1 MARLPR
7 IVPVLTLLAS
17 LGAAACDP
25 GETGSPTPLTFRV
38 GVLALMEGPMT
49 AISGLPTLEGAR
61 MAAEEINAAGGVVV
75 DGHPRLIELI
85 DVQHRL
91 RVEDVTTAARDLINR
106 DSVHVLLGP
115 QLSQHA
121 IPVGAVAERAG
132 VPMIS
137 PMSSNPATTQGRR
150 YVFRMAFLD
159 RAQSRVLAQIGRERL
174 GLERVGVVSDR
185 TSPYSQE
192 VSARFVESFRALGGQ
207 VVESSFPGGGPPAWR
222 RAFSEVLAAAP
233 ERVLL
238 PLQTE
243 QVLEFM
249 RLVEEE
255 GLDVGALQWMWTVPE
270 PRARDFVDRY
280 RRTYGEPPRST
291 AALTYDALH
300 LFSQA
305 AAAAGSLDG
314 IALRDAIRNLDGFQG
329 VTGPVEFDDSGDPT
343 RKVVVSRIDENGATY
358 VTSVDAG

>member
-1 MARLPR
+1 
-7 IVPVLTLLAS
+7 
-17 LGAAACDP
+17 
-25 GETGSPTPLTFRV
+25 
-38 GVLALMEGPMT
+38 
-49 AISGLPTLEGAR
+49 
-61 MAAEEINAAGGVVV
+61 
-75 DGHPRLIELI
+75 
-85 DVQHRL
+85 VQHRL

-121 IPVGAVAERAG
+121 LPVGAVAERAG

-150 YVFRMAFLD
+150 YVFRMAFLN

-255 GLDVGALQWMWTVPE
+255 GLDVGALGTDSWDPLTIGRIPSARGAYLTHQWMWTVPE